1 MSEQTKQDIVE
12 IKKTFEIVKRDA
24 EQLGERAKRLG
35 DKEIKTKIEKVGE
48 SAQEI
53 VKHIEKKSG

>member
-24 EQLGERAKRLG
+24 EQLGERAKHLG